1 MINDDGKL
9 VDLYIPRKCSATSR
23 LLELDYKEP
32 TVTNYKTRL
41 LGLTDE
47 NGVYNNQNVSFALSH
62 TMRSTGDGDE
72 AMNRLFKEHG
82 LLD

>member
-23 LLELDYKEP
+23 LLAAQDHGSIQL
-32 TVTNYKTRL
+32 TI
-41 LGLTDE
+41 GLTDE

>member
-23 LLELDYKEP
+23 LLPARDHGSIQI
-32 TVTNYKTRL
+32 NI
-41 LGLTDE
+41 GLTDE
-47 NGVYNNQNVSFALSH
+47 NGAYNNQNVSFALSR
-62 TMRSTGDGDE
+62 TLRLGGDADE

-82 LLD
+82 LL

>member
-23 LLELDYKEP
+23 LLPAQDHGSIQ
-32 TVTNYKTRL
+32 VNI
-41 LGLTDE
+41 GMTDE
-47 NGVYNNQNVSFALSH
+47 NGVYNNQNIVLAISH
-62 TMRSTGDGDE
+62 KMRLGGDADE

-82 LLD
+82 LLN